1 MYINSG
7 YHNHSLIDFKDKSR
21 PLIVGSCGTYRLSS
35 HPKLPTYRPKGRLDF
50 QIIYIAAGRAH
61 FHFDNADDDTIV
73 TAGNIVLYRPKEFQ
87 KYEYYGIDKTEVYWV
102 HFTGSDVNNILRN
115 YGFPNDQHIFH
126 IGTSLEYERIFKR
139 IILELQRCQD
149 DYEEMLTLLLRHLLI
164 IFHREL
170 TVNMY

>member
-35 HPKLPTYRPKGRLDF
+35 HPKLPTYRPRGRLDF

-61 FHFDNADDDTIV
+61 FHFDNTDDDTLV

-102 HFTGSDVNNILRN
+102 HFTGNDVKNI
-115 YGFPNDQHIFH
+115 
-126 IGTSLEYERIFKR
+126 
-139 IILELQRCQD
+139 
-149 DYEEMLTLLLRHLLI
+149 
-164 IFHREL
+164 
-170 TVNMY
+170 